1 MKYTI
6 SDYLGKNWQFDD
18 LNDLRIFLE
27 DELVVYEEKATGI
40 LNSPIS
46 KLKQAIN
53 QIDNHKNQ
61 IANSAGNALSQQ
73 ISNFQRSFLN
83 LSNAN
88 WIWSG
93 QPSFQK
99 YLEARKISPGA
110 GQAFLHVLKNST
122 NASINNYDSL
132 RGYILGYEYEM
143 QGKSEITQRQKSEE
157 SSYERLRERL
167 DTKTNEIVSFA
178 GDKKS
183 EVEEIVNKFNDD
195 VKQAQDDR
203 DREFKELNDKIEKNF
218 DTLIEKKTKELE
230 NLEHT
235 YHEKLRLEKPAE
247 YWGKRAK
254 NYRNVAFVWGTLL
267 AFLLIVGVYIG
278 LYFFNHW
285 LAAKEIGLK
294 LDTFQGAIIFASIIG
309 LYGYLIRLFS
319 KMTLSSFHL
328 QNDAK
333 EREQL
338 TYVYLALTNDSN
350 AVTEESRNIVLQA
363 LFSRADYGL
372 LGRDSSPVM
381 PSSINELIN
390 LIKNRL

>member
-40 LNSPIS
+40 LDSPIS

-99 YLEARKISPGA
+99 YLEAHKISPGA
-110 GQAFLHVLKNST
+110 GQAFLHVLKNQT
-122 NASINNYDSL
+122 NVSINNYDSL
-132 RGYILGYEYEM
+132 RGYILAYEYEM
-143 QGKSEITQRQKSEE
+143 QGKSELTQRQVSEA
-157 SSYERLRERL
+157 SSYEGLRKRL
-167 DTKTNEIVSFA
+167 DTKTSEIVNFA
-178 GDKKS
+178 NTKKAQ
-183 EVEEIVNKFNDD
+183 VEEIVNKFNDD

-267 AFLLIVGVYIG
+267 AFMLIVGVYIG

-294 LDTFQGAIIFASIIG
+294 LDTLQGAIIFASIIG

-390 LIKNRL
+390 LIKK